1 MPWKT
6 MNALAVSI
14 GGRTITNLRF
24 AGDIDGL
31 VEEQEQ
37 ANLVECLNKA
47 VYGLEI
53 SAGKTRLMTA
63 SAQRSKSADR
73 GLKLTV
79 HSFKYLR

>member
-24 AGDIDGL
+24 ADDIDGL

-37 ANLVECLNKA
+37 ANLECLNKA
-47 VYGLEI
+47 VYGMEI

-63 SAQRSKSADR
+63 SVHRSADR
-73 GLKLTV
+73 GLKQYTA
-79 HSFKYLR
+79 SSTSDK